1 MRFIHTADWHLG
13 RLFHTVHLTEDQ
25 QHVLD
30 QFVDLVADV
39 RPAAVIIAGDVY
51 DRGVPPTEA
60 VELLNDVLGRIVRGL
75 GVPVVMI
82 AGNHDSPS
90 RLGFGS
96 QLLAAEGLHI
106 AGPLPAGGSLTVPF
120 ADDDG
125 PLLVQAV
132 PYADPID
139 VRAAF
144 AEPAIQSHEQA
155 MRALTARARDL
166 TPAGARSL
174 FVGHAFVAGAGTSDS
189 ERPLT
194 VGGAGT
200 VPATVFEGFDYVAL
214 GHLHLPQRAGAEA
227 IRYAGSLL
235 TYSFKEVTQ
244 RKSVSIVEIGAPG
257 SGVLQAALAG
267 AAAGETGSAT
277 PRDAGEAAADG
288 TGDATPRDAGEAA
301 AGGLAD
307 DPPAAPLAVSSA
319 PNAARVTVEEVELRP
334 RRRVRVIE
342 GTLRELLDAA
352 PADEGRADYLCAR
365 LTDKG
370 ALLNAMAQLQQA
382 YPNCLHLERPS
393 LELEGRPTRLADLAT
408 RSESQHFAAFFE
420 FVTDDR
426 LSAGERAAF
435 DAVIDR
441 LERRRRET

>member
-25 QHVLD
+25 QYVLD

-96 QLLAAEGLHI
+96 ELLAAEGLHI
-106 AGPLPAGGSLTVPF
+106 AGPLPAGGALTVPF
-120 ADDDG
+120 ADDNG
-125 PLLVQAV
+125 PLFVQAV
-132 PYADPID
+132 PYADPVD

-144 AEPAIQSHEQA
+144 AEPAIQTHEQA
-155 MRALTARARDL
+155 MRALAARARGL

-174 FVGHAFVAGAGTSDS
+174 FVGHAFVAGAATSDS

-200 VPATVFEGFDYVAL
+200 VPAAVFEGFDYVAL

-235 TYSFKEVTQ
+235 TYSFKEVAQ
-244 RKSVSIVEIGAPG
+244 HKSVSVVEIGAPG
-257 SGVLQAALAG
+257 SGVLQAALVG
-267 AAAGETGSAT
+267 AAAAKMSEVAVG
-277 PRDAGEAAADG
+277 
-288 TGDATPRDAGEAA
+288 A
-301 AGGLAD
+301 AGGAMAGDAGDLAAGD
-307 DPPAAPLAVSSA
+307 VAAGDSAADPAAAPFATSSA

-420 FVTDDR
+420 FVTDER

>member
-13 RLFHTVHLTEDQ
+13 RLFHTVHLTGDQ
-25 QHVLD
+25 QYVLD

-96 QLLAAEGLHI
+96 ELLAAEGLHI
-106 AGPLPAGGSLTVPF
+106 AGPLPAGGALTVPF

-125 PLLVQAV
+125 PLFVQAV
-132 PYADPID
+132 PYADPVD

-144 AEPAIQSHEQA
+144 AEPAIQTHEQA
-155 MRALTARARDL
+155 MRELAARARGL

-200 VPATVFEGFDYVAL
+200 VPAAVFAGFDYVAL

-235 TYSFKEVTQ
+235 TYSFKEVAQ
-244 RKSVSIVEIGAPG
+244 HKSVSIVEIGAPG
-257 SGVLQAALAG
+257 SGVLQAVGGVAVG
-267 AAAGETGSAT
+267 GVAAGDS
-277 PRDAGEAAADG
+277 AADPAVAPF
-288 TGDATPRDAGEAA
+288 AT
-301 AGGLAD
+301 
-307 DPPAAPLAVSSA
+307 SSA

-420 FVTDDR
+420 FVTDER

-441 LERRRRET
+441 LEQRRRET

>member
-39 RPAAVIIAGDVY
+39 RPTAVIIAGDVY

-96 QLLAAEGLHI
+96 ELLAAEGLHI
-106 AGPLPAGGSLTVPF
+106 AGPLPAGGALTVPF

-125 PLLVQAV
+125 PLFVQAV
-132 PYADPID
+132 PYADPVD

-144 AEPAIQSHEQA
+144 AEPAIQTHEQA
-155 MRALTARARDL
+155 MRALAERARGL

-200 VPATVFEGFDYVAL
+200 VPAAVFEGFDYVAL

-235 TYSFKEVTQ
+235 TYSFKEVAQ

-257 SGVLQAALAG
+257 SGVLQAALVG
-267 AAAGETGSAT
+267 AAEAETGDVATRDSAADPATAPSAT
-277 PRDAGEAAADG
+277 
-288 TGDATPRDAGEAA
+288 
-301 AGGLAD
+301 
-307 DPPAAPLAVSSA
+307 SSTTS
-319 PNAARVTVEEVELRP
+319 AARVTVEEVELRP

>member
-13 RLFHTVHLTEDQ
+13 RLFHTVHLTDDQ
-25 QHVLD
+25 QYVLD

-39 RPAAVIIAGDVY
+39 RPAAVLIAGDVY

-106 AGPLPAGGSLTVPF
+106 AGPLPAGGALTVPF
-120 ADDDG
+120 SDDDG
-125 PLLVQAV
+125 PLVVQAV
-132 PYADPID
+132 PYADPVQ
-139 VRAAF
+139 VRADL
-144 AEPAIQSHEQA
+144 AELLHTQRPHEPEIQTHEQA
-155 MRALTARARDL
+155 MRALTGLARAL

-174 FVGHAFVAGAGTSDS
+174 FIGHAFVAGAGTSDS

-214 GHLHLPQRAGAEA
+214 GHLHLPQRAGGKA

-235 TYSFKEVTQ
+235 TYSFLEVDQ
-244 RKSVSIVEIGAPG
+244 RKSVSIVEIGAAG
-257 SGVLQAALAG
+257 SGTAGGGPAAGSAAASG
-267 AAAGETGSAT
+267 AAASGASAT
-277 PRDAGEAAADG
+277 PG
-288 TGDATPRDAGEAA
+288 
-301 AGGLAD
+301 
-307 DPPAAPLAVSSA
+307 
-319 PNAARVTVEEVELRP
+319 AARVTVEEVELRP

-342 GTLRELLDAA
+342 GTLRELLDAG
-352 PADEGRADYLCAR
+352 PADEGRDDYLCAR

-370 ALLNAMAQLQQA
+370 ALLNAMAQLQQV
-382 YPNCLHLERPS
+382 YPNCLHLERPG
-393 LELEGRPTRLADLAT
+393 LELTDRPMRLADLAT
-408 RSESQHFAAFFE
+408 RSESEHFAAFFE
-420 FVTDDR
+420 YVTDER
-426 LSAGERAAF
+426 LSADERKAF
-435 DAVIDR
+435 DAVVDR
-441 LERRRRET
+441 LERRRRES

>member
-39 RPAAVIIAGDVY
+39 RPTAVIIAGDVY

-96 QLLAAEGLHI
+96 QLLAAERLHI
-106 AGPLPAGGSLTVPF
+106 AGPLPAGGALTVPF

-125 PLLVQAV
+125 PLFVQAV
-132 PYADPID
+132 PYADPVD

-144 AEPAIQSHEQA
+144 AEPGIQTHEQA
-155 MRALTARARDL
+155 MRALAERARGL

-200 VPATVFEGFDYVAL
+200 VPAAVFEGFDYVAL

-227 IRYAGSLL
+227 VRYAGSLL
-235 TYSFKEVTQ
+235 TYSFKEVAQ
-244 RKSVSIVEIGAPG
+244 HKSVSIVEIGAPG
-257 SGVLQAALAG
+257 SGVLQAALVG
-267 AAAGETGSAT
+267 APAATNAAQADAHALAAPHDLAAPHALAT
-277 PRDAGEAAADG
+277 PN
-288 TGDATPRDAGEAA
+288 
-301 AGGLAD
+301 
-307 DPPAAPLAVSSA
+307 APS
-319 PNAARVTVEEVELRP
+319 AARVTIEEVELQP

-420 FVTDDR
+420 FVTDER

-435 DAVIDR
+435 GAVIDR

>member
-13 RLFHTVHLTEDQ
+13 RLFHTVHLTGDQ
-25 QHVLD
+25 QYVLD

-96 QLLAAEGLHI
+96 ELLAAEGLHI
-106 AGPLPAGGSLTVPF
+106 AGPLPAGGALTVPF

-125 PLLVQAV
+125 PLFVQAV
-132 PYADPID
+132 PYADPVD

-144 AEPAIQSHEQA
+144 AEPAIQTHEQA
-155 MRALTARARDL
+155 MRALAARARGL

-200 VPATVFEGFDYVAL
+200 VPAAVFAGFDYVAL

-235 TYSFKEVTQ
+235 TYSFKEVAQ
-244 RKSVSIVEIGAPG
+244 HKSVSVVEIGAPG
-257 SGVLQAALAG
+257 SGVLQAVGGVAVGGVAVG
-267 AAAGETGSAT
+267 DS
-277 PRDAGEAAADG
+277 AADPAVASF
-288 TGDATPRDAGEAA
+288 AT
-301 AGGLAD
+301 
-307 DPPAAPLAVSSA
+307 SSA

-420 FVTDDR
+420 FVTDER

-441 LERRRRET
+441 LEQRRRET

>member
-13 RLFHTVHLTEDQ
+13 RLFHSVHLTEDQ
-25 QHVLD
+25 CYVLD

-39 RPAAVIIAGDVY
+39 RPAAVLIAGDVY

-106 AGPLPAGGSLTVPF
+106 AGPLPAGGALTVPF
-120 ADDDG
+120 SDDEG
-125 PLLVQAV
+125 PLVVQAV
-132 PYADPID
+132 PYADPVQ
-139 VRAAF
+139 VRADL
-144 AEPAIQSHEQA
+144 AELLHGERPHEPDIQTHEQA
-155 MRALTARARDL
+155 MRVLTGLARNL
-166 TPAGARSL
+166 TPPGARSL

-189 ERPLT
+189 ERPLA
-194 VGGAGT
+194 VGGAGE

-214 GHLHLPQRAGAEA
+214 GHLHLPQRAGGAA

-235 TYSFKEVTQ
+235 TYSFLEVDQ

-257 SGVLQAALAG
+257 SGAA
-267 AAAGETGSAT
+267 TT
-277 PRDAGEAAADG
+277 
-288 TGDATPRDAGEAA
+288 
-301 AGGLAD
+301 
-307 DPPAAPLAVSSA
+307 
-319 PNAARVTVEEVELRP
+319 ARVTVEEVELRP

-342 GTLRELLDAA
+342 GTLRALLDAA
-352 PADEGRADYLCAR
+352 PADQSRADYLCAR

-382 YPNCLHLERPS
+382 YPNCLHLERPG
-393 LELEGRPTRLADLAT
+393 LELSDRPLRLADLAT
-408 RSESQHFAAFFE
+408 KSESEHFAAFFE
-420 FVTDDR
+420 YVTDEP
-426 LSAGERAAF
+426 LSADERTAF
-435 DAVIDR
+435 GAVIDR

>member
-25 QHVLD
+25 QYVLD

-96 QLLAAEGLHI
+96 ELLAAEGLHI
-106 AGPLPAGGSLTVPF
+106 AGPLPAGGALTVPF

-125 PLLVQAV
+125 PLFVQAV
-132 PYADPID
+132 PYADPVD

-144 AEPAIQSHEQA
+144 AEPAIQTHEQA
-155 MRALTARARDL
+155 MRALAARARGL

-200 VPATVFEGFDYVAL
+200 VPAAVFAGFDYVAL

-235 TYSFKEVTQ
+235 TYSFKEVAQ
-244 RKSVSIVEIGAPG
+244 HKSVSVVEIGAPG
-257 SGVLQAALAG
+257 SGVLQAAGGVAVG
-267 AAAGETGSAT
+267 GVAAGDS
-277 PRDAGEAAADG
+277 AADPAVAPF
-288 TGDATPRDAGEAA
+288 AT
-301 AGGLAD
+301 
-307 DPPAAPLAVSSA
+307 SSA

-420 FVTDDR
+420 FVTDER

>member
-60 VELLNDVLGRIVRGL
+60 VELLNDVLERIVRGL

-96 QLLAAEGLHI
+96 RLLAAEGLHI
-106 AGPLPAGGSLTVPF
+106 AGPLPTEGVLTVPF

-125 PLLVQAV
+125 PLVLQAA
-132 PYADPID
+132 PYADPVE

-144 AEPAIQSHEQA
+144 AEPDIQTHEQA
-155 MRALTARARDL
+155 MRALAGRARGL

-200 VPATVFEGFDYVAL
+200 VPAAVFEGFDYVAL
-214 GHLHLPQRAGAEA
+214 GHLHMPQRAGGEA

-235 TYSFKEVTQ
+235 TYSFHEVDQ

-257 SGVLQAALAG
+257 SGVLQAALVGVADMAG
-267 AAAGETGSAT
+267 AIGGAGGVAVADPSAAPSAT
-277 PRDAGEAAADG
+277 
-288 TGDATPRDAGEAA
+288 
-301 AGGLAD
+301 
-307 DPPAAPLAVSSA
+307 VSA
-319 PNAARVTVEEVELRP
+319 PSAARVTVDEVELQP

-352 PADEGRADYLCAR
+352 PADQGRDDYLCAR

-393 LELEGRPTRLADLAT
+393 LEQAGRPARLADLAT
-408 RSESQHFAAFFE
+408 RSDSEHFAAFFE
-420 FVTDDR
+420 YVTDER
-426 LSAGERAAF
+426 LSVGERAAF

>member
-25 QHVLD
+25 RHVLD

-39 RPAAVIIAGDVY
+39 RPTAVIIAGDVY

-106 AGPLPAGGSLTVPF
+106 AGPLPAGGALTVPF

-125 PLLVQAV
+125 PLFVQAV
-132 PYADPID
+132 PYADPVD

-144 AEPAIQSHEQA
+144 AEPAIQTHEQA
-155 MRALTARARDL
+155 MRALAERARGL

-200 VPATVFEGFDYVAL
+200 VPVAVFEGFDYVAL

-227 IRYAGSLL
+227 VRYAGSLL
-235 TYSFKEVTQ
+235 TYSFKEVAQ
-244 RKSVSIVEIGAPG
+244 HKSVSIVEIGAPG
-257 SGVLQAALAG
+257 SGMLQAALV
-267 AAAGETGSAT
+267 AAAAATNAAQADAHDLAAPHDLAT
-277 PRDAGEAAADG
+277 PN
-288 TGDATPRDAGEAA
+288 
-301 AGGLAD
+301 
-307 DPPAAPLAVSSA
+307 APS
-319 PNAARVTVEEVELRP
+319 AARVTIEEVELQP

-420 FVTDDR
+420 FVTDER
-426 LSAGERAAF
+426 LSVGERAAF